1 MTKWKPRTLR
11 VPNDRNA
18 LRGEVWTVDLGMAAK
33 VRPCLLL
40 TDFPADDE
48 LALITVLPHTTSL
61 RGNRWELPIPKPF
74 LKEGAF
80 HFQQIQSVS
89 VARLVRKFGAVTPD
103 EWHRVQDKLRAR
115 LSL

>member
-1 MTKWKPRTLR
+1 
-11 VPNDRNA
+11 VRNA
-18 LRGEVWTVDLGMAAK
+18 RQGEIWMVDMGMAAK

-40 TDFPADDE
+40 TDFPADNE

-61 RGNRWELPIPKPF
+61 RGNRWELTIPKPF

-89 VARLVRKFGAVTPD
+89 VAHLVRKLGAVTD
-103 EWHRVQDKLRAR
+103 GEWHQIQDKLSTRF
-115 LSL
+115 SL

>member
-1 MTKWKPRTLR
+1 M
-11 VPNDRNA
+11 
-18 LRGEVWTVDLGMAAK
+18 GMAAK

-40 TDFPADDE
+40 TDYPQDDE

-61 RGNRWELPIPKPF
+61 RGNPWELKIPKSF

-89 VARLVRKFGAVTPD
+89 VAHLMRKLGALTGD
-103 EWHRVQDKLRAR
+103 EWRQVQDKLNAR
-115 LSL
+115 FGL